1 MNDTLV
7 IVPTFNER
15 ESLIAVVE
23 RILATSTDIDVLVVD
38 DNSPDGTGT
47 IADDYARTHP
57 RVKVLHR
64 ADKNGLGPAYIAGFR
79 WAFERDYDWIVEMDA
94 DGSHDPSV
102 VPTLV
107 GIAKVITADLV
118 LGSRWVPGGRVDGWS
133 LIRQIISR
141 AGNSYARLA
150 LKSVVNDMT
159 SGFRVLRVST
169 LRTIHL
175 ETIASSGY
183 CFQIEIADRIEQSG
197 GTIIEH
203 PITFIEREA
212 GKSKMHLGI
221 VFEAFAR
228 ITGWGISR
236 WFFGR

>member
-1 MNDTLV
+1 VNDTLV
-7 IVPTFNER
+7 IVPTYNER
-15 ESLIAVVE
+15 ESLIGVVE
-23 RILATSTDIDVLVVD
+23 RIIGSSTGIDVLVVD

-57 RVKVLHR
+57 NVQVLHR
-64 ADKNGLGPAYIAGFR
+64 DVKNGLGPAYIAGFR
-79 WAFERDYDWIVEMDA
+79 WAFEQRYDWIVELDA
-94 DGSHDPSV
+94 DGSHEPGV
-102 VPTLV
+102 IPTLV
-107 GIAKVITADLV
+107 GVAKAITADLV

-133 LIRQIISR
+133 VLRQIISR
-141 AGNSYARLA
+141 AGNSYARVA
-150 LKSVVNDMT
+150 LKSEVRDMT

-203 PITFIEREA
+203 PITFIERQA

-228 ITGWGISR
+228 ITGWGILR
-236 WFFGR
+236 WVLGR

>member
-1 MNDTLV
+1 VNDTLV
-7 IVPTFNER
+7 IVPTYNER
-15 ESLIAVVE
+15 ESLVAVLDRLLVSSPE
-23 RILATSTDIDVLVVD
+23 CDVLVVD
-38 DNSPDGTGT
+38 DNSPDGTGSL
-47 IADDYARTHP
+47 ADHYARSHP
-57 RVKVLHR
+57 VVQVLHR

-79 WAFERDYDWIVEMDA
+79 WAFERRYNWIVEMDA
-94 DGSHDPSV
+94 DGSHDPRV
-102 VPTLV
+102 IPTLV

-133 LIRQIISR
+133 VIRQIISR
-141 AGNSYARLA
+141 AGNSYARIA
-150 LKSVVNDMT
+150 LKSDVHDMT

-183 CFQIEIADRIEQSG
+183 CFQIEIADRIEHTG

-203 PITFIEREA
+203 PITFSEREA
-212 GKSKMHLGI
+212 GVSKMHLGI

-228 ITGWGISR
+228 ITGWGITR
-236 WFFGR
+236 WLLGR